1 MGTADLQREIKSL
14 LGKLNWSQKR
24 LGRELY
30 IVKCDY
36 DDDDEI
42 RRYEEKV
49 KKHLSR
55 SSTDPELLQCYLD
68 VISQHSE
75 FKNLDIIIPQ
85 YRSGPILSETM
96 EEGMKNISKLIS
108 KMACE

>member
-1 MGTADLQREIKSL
+1 MGTAELQKEIKSL

-30 IVKCDY
+30 TAKSDY

-42 RRYEEKV
+42 RRHEENV

-55 SSTDPELLQCYLD
+55 SSVDPELLQCYLD

-85 YRSGPILSETM
+85 YQKSPILSETM
-96 EEGMKNISKLIS
+96 EQGMNDISKLIS